1 MSEHNEHKTL
11 YGETKA
17 AIDSADWLTG
27 ADAGQIQALT
37 DLGSK
42 IDDALLDLES
52 YTTRDIKDLM
62 LAYNKISESLG
73 LSPNTRAAWERRQR
87 QGKGTGMNKLQ
98 NDIAKALQF

>member
-1 MSEHNEHKTL
+1 MDKPKTL
-11 YGETKA
+11 YDETKA
-17 AIDSADWLTG
+17 AVENADWLTA
-27 ADAGQIQALT
+27 ADAGQVQVLI

-42 IDDALLDLES
+42 IDDALLDLETHS
-52 YTTRDIKDLM
+52 PRDIKDLM

-73 LSPNTRAAWERRQR
+73 LSPNVRASWERRQR

>member
-1 MSEHNEHKTL
+1 MSEHKTL
-11 YGETKA
+11 YGETKTA
-17 AIDSADWLTG
+17 VSNADWLTD
-27 ADAGQIQALT
+27 ADAGQVQVLI

-52 YTTRDIKDLM
+52 HTARDVKDLM

-73 LSPNTRAAWERRQR
+73 LSPNVRASWERRQR

>member
-1 MSEHNEHKTL
+1 MSKTL

-17 AIDSADWLTG
+17 AIASADWLTG

-52 YTTRDIKDLM
+52 YTIRDIKDLT
-62 LAYNKISESLG
+62 LAYNKISS
-73 LSPNTRAAWERRQR
+73 SSNTRSLDKPRPALRVAALTR
-87 QGKGTGMNKLQ
+87 
-98 NDIAKALQF
+98 

>member
-1 MSEHNEHKTL
+1 MSEHKTL
-11 YGETKA
+11 YGETKKA
-17 AIDSADWLTG
+17 VENADWLTK
-27 ADAGQIQALT
+27 ADAGQVQVLI

-52 YTTRDIKDLM
+52 HSPRDIKDLM

-73 LSPNTRAAWERRQR
+73 LSPNVRASWERRQR
-87 QGKGTGMNKLQ
+87 QGKNVGMNKLQ